1 MTNKCKSQI
10 VYIDYLERTHNSR
23 ESAERE
29 NHEISLQFRKYIQ
42 EELISTFGDGKID
55 NLQTT
60 LNIWQMLDFTPSCIA
75 KISHIM
81 SKGEK

>member
-1 MTNKCKSQI
+1 MRNKCKSQI
-10 VYIDYLERTHNSR
+10 IYIDYLGNHHNSS

-42 EELISTFGDGKID
+42 EELISTFTDGKVD

-60 LNIWQMLDFTPSCIA
+60 LNIWQMLDFTDNCIM
-75 KISHIM
+75 KVCDIM
-81 SKGEK
+81 SKK

>member
-1 MTNKCKSQI
+1 MNNKCKSQI
-10 VYIDYLERTHNSR
+10 IYIDYLDNHHDSQ

-42 EELISTFGDGKID
+42 EELISTFSDGKVD

-60 LNIWQMLDFTPSCIA
+60 LNIWQMLDFTPTSIA
-75 KISHIM
+75 RVLHFM
-81 SKGEK
+81 SKK

>member
-10 VYIDYLERTHNSR
+10 VYIDYLERTHDSR
-23 ESAERE
+23 ESAESE

-42 EELISTFGDGKID
+42 EELLVTFSGGGVDD
-55 NLQTT
+55 LQTT
-60 LNIWQMLDFTPSCIA
+60 LNIWQMLDFTPECIA